1 MNKVFSVLFLSL
13 LYCFNSFG
21 ESSENPNAQQDTG
34 KVKQQIQMLE
44 DKAKGYYYSAPD
56 TAYLYLDSAL
66 QVAIKND
73 DIPGQ
78 FGIIKEK
85 GALLANQRLFDS
97 ALFYYDIALD
107 YIDNEVPENE
117 VYMLKN
123 LKSEALYYHGNID
136 SALSINKEVMKYA
149 HEHQDTSLL
158 LRSYANGSSFENS
171 RGNFTESL
179 EYGVKALDYTRNIT
193 EVVITQM
200 RIASVYIEI
209 KQPDK
214 AIERLRESLL
224 LTKQDDE
231 RDFSALI
238 YNNLGR
244 AFEMDERFDSAL
256 YYYNKSYELYKEKG
270 LQTKVPVS
278 LINIGNIYLEYEEY
292 DKAMRYY
299 REAYSHPNMRNHTK
313 ALTASTVNIG
323 VIFSLTDRR
332 DSATYYLERGYQLA
346 DKYGYANF
354 KLVALNRMAENEEN
368 KGTYIKALALK
379 DSAMKLNDSIWN
391 DKLNE
396 RVAALQAE
404 ANIDQKI
411 RENDLLR
418 KRGQENQR
426 KIFYQRVSLVLLG
439 LGILSVI
446 IMLIV
451 IYRNREKLKAMN
463 ASLSE
468 KNKEISQKNK
478 QLEELN
484 KTKDKFFS
492 IISHDLKG
500 PIGTLIA
507 LLQELDDDYD
517 DFDEEDRKEIIRNLR
532 VSGQNTY
539 NLLLNLLDWARSQ
552 REMVQN
558 NPQKL
563 DMFDLVEEVLG
574 VLESRAKQKN
584 VHLGNYIPQN
594 QLYAWADP
602 EMSRTILINI
612 INNAIKFSYENSS
625 VDLNGLIDGEFV
637 HVLVNDHGIGIPEN
651 FSSELFKLNNE
662 AQRSGTA
669 DERGTGLGLILS
681 HEFAHKMGG
690 DIRVDSIEGK
700 GTTFEISLPVF
711 TDDKQ
716 QD

>member
-1 MNKVFSVLFLSL
+1 
-13 LYCFNSFG
+13 
-21 ESSENPNAQQDTG
+21 TG

-66 QVAIKND
+66 QLAD
-73 DIPGQ
+73 DIVDTPLL
-78 FGIIKEK
+78 FDMIKEK
-85 GALLANQRLFDS
+85 GFLFSRKGGYDS
-97 ALFYYDIALD
+97 ALFYYNIAND
-107 YIDNEVPENE
+107 YLNKDVSDGDY
-117 VYMLKN
+117 YMLKN
-123 LKSEALYYHGNID
+123 LQSEALYYHGNID
-136 SALSINKEVMKYA
+136 SALYLMKEVLDYAQKY
-149 HEHQDTSLL
+149 QDTALL
-158 LRSYANGSSFENS
+158 LRSYGNGLMFENTK
-171 RGNFTESL
+171 GNYIKAI
-179 EYGVKALDYTRNIT
+179 EYGQKALNYTKTIT
-193 EVVITQM
+193 EEVITYM

-209 KQPDK
+209 KQYDK
-214 AIERLRESLL
+214 AIKLLREAYI
-224 LTKQDDE
+224 LTQKDE
-231 RDFSALI
+231 GRNLSTMI
-238 YNNLGR
+238 YNNIGR
-244 AFEMDERFDSAL
+244 AFEGNEAYDSAL
-256 YYYNKSYELYKEKG
+256 YYYKKSYSLNKEND
-270 LQTKVPVS
+270 LQHRVPVS
-278 LINIGNIYLEYEEY
+278 LINIGNIYLEYKEY
-292 DKAMRYY
+292 DKALEYY
-299 REAYSHPNMRNHTK
+299 NKAYNHPNIHNQTK
-313 ALTASTVNIG
+313 ALTATTVNIG
-323 VIFSLTDRR
+323 AIYSLTNRP
-332 DSATYYLERGYQLA
+332 DSATYYLEKGFQLA
-346 DKYGYANF
+346 DKYDYVQF
-354 KLVALNRMAENEEN
+354 KLIALKRIADNEANKENYLE
-368 KGTYIKALALK
+368 ALALK
-379 DSAMKLNDSIWN
+379 DSAMHLNDSIW
-391 DKLNE
+391 DDELNE

-418 KRGQENQR
+418 KRDQENQR
-426 KIFYQRVSLVLLG
+426 KLFYQQVSLALLG

-463 ASLSE
+463 ASLSD

-532 VSGQNTY
+532 ASGQNTY

-584 VHLGNYIPQN
+584 IHLRNYIPQN